1 MNNQFAHTVSR
12 IDFLDGMVRLELA
25 IATPAS
31 QQGKDGTSEA
41 KETELQPVS
50 ALHMPLGGFMR
61 AAVVQEAF
69 IRELVK
75 SSFRELFTNLV
86 SQYPGY
92 RGLSFNCVGSV
103 GHHFKAPLLEVA
115 DEFGM
120 PAGKIIK
127 APIEGLVEYHSASGQ
142 LAVGGGQQRFG

>member
-69 IRELVK
+69 IRELV
-75 SSFRELFTNLV
+75 S
-86 SQYPGY
+86 
-92 RGLSFNCVGSV
+92 RGIL
-103 GHHFKAPLLEVA
+103 P
-115 DEFGM
+115 
-120 PAGKIIK
+120 P
-127 APIEGLVEYHSASGQ
+127 PQASGEQ
-142 LAVGGGQQRFG
+142 PAPAVARDASAKKEGSPNFR